1 MWRLQPSEGWGR
13 RVGRWVGLGWTAWFL
28 QEDEEALGLAQRDEL
43 SRTYVEEAQPNQTTR
58 RESSYGTPPSSPD
71 TQQEPRSSQTRSQTP
86 SPRITTWEAGWNV
99 TNAIQGIFVL
109 GLPYALLQSGYL
121 GLVLLPLAAVVCNYT
136 GQILVSCLY
145 EEDES
150 GLPVRVRDSY
160 EDVANASCRGLC
172 PLYPRLGGWLVNL
185 AQLLELV
192 MTCTLYLVVSTNLLA
207 HSLSSLPSALA
218 LAPGTSAALCP
229 LVPLLVLLPCLLLAD
244 LRVVSKLSMLCS
256 LAQLLTTLLVM
267 LYCLG
272 GAGGW
277 AWETLPVLVPYDRM
291 LVSVGVII
299 FSYTSQIFLPT
310 LEGNMENRQEFCSML
325 GWTHGLACLLKT
337 LFSLLAFLTWGANT
351 REVITD
357 NLPSPMRT
365 MVNLCLLTKALLS
378 YPLPFY
384 AATELLLAS
393 IRGGGVMSKEGEG
406 PPGLEVGSVALRGGL
421 LLLTFLLAQLVPH
434 FSLLMGLTGSVTG
447 AAMSLILPCVFHLR
461 LRWAALSGWSRMLDL
476 IILTLGTICSLSG
489 LLCSLHGLLQAVRDG

>member
-1 MWRLQPSEGWGR
+1 M
-13 RVGRWVGLGWTAWFL
+13 
-28 QEDEEALGLAQRDEL
+28 
-43 SRTYVEEAQPNQTTR
+43 
-58 RESSYGTPPSSPD
+58 
-71 TQQEPRSSQTRSQTP
+71 
-86 SPRITTWEAGWNV
+86 
-99 TNAIQGIFVL
+99 L

-136 GQILVSCLY
+136 GQILVACLY

-160 EDVANASCRGLC
+160 EDVANASCRSLC

-207 HSLSSLPSALA
+207 HSLSSLPPALA

-244 LRVVSKLSMLCS
+244 LRVVSRLSMLCS

-277 AWETLPVLVPYDRM
+277 AWDTLPVLVPYDRM

-310 LEGNMENRQEFCSML
+310 LEGNMENR
-325 GWTHGLACLLKT
+325 
-337 LFSLLAFLTWGANT
+337 
-351 REVITD
+351 
-357 NLPSPMRT
+357 
-365 MVNLCLLTKALLS
+365 
-378 YPLPFY
+378 Y
-384 AATELLLAS
+384 
-393 IRGGGVMSKEGEG
+393 
-406 PPGLEVGSVALRGGL
+406 
-421 LLLTFLLAQLVPH
+421 
-434 FSLLMGLTGSVTG
+434 
-447 AAMSLILPCVFHLR
+447 
-461 LRWAALSGWSRMLDL
+461 
-476 IILTLGTICSLSG
+476 
-489 LLCSLHGLLQAVRDG
+489 